1 MCTFITINS
10 TIRYLFPVYL
20 SLIPHGIHSY
30 TYLQLLAMHKHCILK
45 QIGTMKITVHLLLI
59 KRIIF
64 HVTVLDLIEVADIL
78 LQMPRYVDNKLWAI
92 YFASTMINEVT
103 SGAWDIRWHTNFTNG
118 RDSCSFISNLTGL
131 SYHCYE
137 VDYYRP

>member
-45 QIGTMKITVHLLLI
+45 HIVTMKITVHLFLF

-64 HVTVLDLIEVADIL
+64 HVTVLDLIEDADIL
-78 LQMPRYVDNKLWAI
+78 LQMPRYVDNKLCQSNLFCFYNGKWGYKWSMRDKVTHKLHEWKRFLFI
-92 YFASTMINEVT
+92 YFKL
-103 SGAWDIRWHTNFTNG
+103 DR
-118 RDSCSFISNLTGL
+118 FIISLL
-131 SYHCYE
+131 WSWLL
-137 VDYYRP
+137 